1 MQASTAP
8 VVSMNFGVFNDAF
21 NSSKIAASFSTGIK
35 EQCFWKDTED
45 SIQGRTIPA
54 FASKEGT
61 HKTSTGILEVPA
73 KTKA

>member
-1 MQASTAP
+1 
-8 VVSMNFGVFNDAF
+8 MNFSVFNDAF
-21 NSSKIAASFSTGIK
+21 SSSEKTESFSTGIK

-45 SIQGRTIPA
+45 SSQVRTIPA

-61 HKTSTGILEVPA
+61 HKTSTGIFEVPA